1 MTMPTMKPSR
11 GLPEGVSF
19 WHPATLAV
27 TWFGTGLLPKMPGT
41 WGSLA
46 TLPVAWVLAQR
57 FGPYAVAAAAVIA
70 FVIGLWACRVYL
82 ARSRTKDP
90 GEIVIDEVAGQLLA
104 VAPAGL
110 DPLAFGLAFVLF
122 RIFDTMKPWPLR
134 NLEQL
139 RGALGVMADDIGA
152 GLYTAIMISLYFLIL
167 GKPGV
172 FF

>member
-1 MTMPTMKPSR
+1 MAMTMKPSN

-19 WHPATLAV
+19 WHPATLMA

-46 TLPVAWVLAQR
+46 TLPVAWVLTER
-57 FGPYAVAAAAVIA
+57 FGPWAVALAGLAALAL
-70 FVIGLWACRVYL
+70 GLWACHVYL
-82 ARSRTKDP
+82 ARSRVKDP
-90 GEIVIDEVAGQLLA
+90 GEIVADEVAGQLIA

-110 DPLAFGLAFVLF
+110 DPVAFVLAFVLF
-122 RIFDTMKPWPLR
+122 RIFDTMKPWPCGA
-134 NLEQL
+134 LERL
-139 RGALGVMADDIGA
+139 PGALGVMADDIAA
-152 GLYTAIMISLYFLIL
+152 GLYTAAMIALYFLIL